1 MRIRAA
7 VATML
12 ALVSLSLSA
21 RAACPDERDEP
32 ICEPFAGVLVPSLTG
47 NVAFTGERGSYA
59 GGGIELV
66 LLSWKNGGPTFG
78 PSDGKVRL
86 DGAVLASTRDTSRL
100 MVPFRLGT
108 ALSFETR
115 ATRTFLVPYFAVDL
129 GGIYESDLKTRM
141 FADAGLGLY
150 LLHTRTVSVDFEG
163 TYVLPFSALR
173 ELHGPKMQ
181 LTASLAVF

>member
-1 MRIRAA
+1 VRLRAFLA
-7 VATML
+7 ATWVASL
-12 ALVSLSLSA
+12 PVSAL
-21 RAACPDERDEP
+21 AACPDERDEP
-32 ICEPFAGVLVPSLTG
+32 ICEPFAGVLVPSLSG
-47 NVAFTGERGSYA
+47 NVAFTNGIGSYA
-59 GGGIELV
+59 GGGLELV

-78 PSDGKVRL
+78 PSDGKIRL

-100 MVPFRLGT
+100 MVPVRLGA

-115 ATRTFLVPYFAVDL
+115 ATRAFLVPFFVADV
-129 GGIYESDLKTRM
+129 GGLYESDLKTNM

-150 LLHTRTVSVDFEG
+150 LLHTRTVSLDFEG
-163 TYVLPFSALR
+163 TYVLPFRRLE